1 MTNRI
6 IILLFSAFIV
16 TGLKAQ
22 TVDFTYST
30 ATGFFCA
37 PQNISFVQTSTG
49 TPLDY
54 IWDFGNGQGGSSPN
68 ESIIYAVPGTYTVT
82 LTVVYA
88 NNAISASKTIII
100 SPTPTVSLTADK
112 NYLCQPGNVIFTAP
126 GSAFITN
133 YEWDFGDGSA
143 LVTTSN
149 NSVSH
154 NYTTY
159 NPFTAKVKGITA
171 FGCTANASYAIEVKK
186 FAITGSVTPP
196 NGCIPMNSLLSVTTT
211 LPPGDANQNFSWD
224 FGDGSPIVNG
234 GAATINHLY
243 NTTSN
248 ITTANVSISSAQGC
262 TNQFTFGPFAY
273 GTPPFGTVAY
283 TVAARDT
290 FCGSETITF
299 YGTAIT
305 ANSYTWDFGDGM
317 TITTPDS
324 FVNHKYASLGNMRVI
339 VTPYFNGCAGL
350 KDTVDIFIEGVIANY
365 TYSNTCG
372 NKNVYSFANTSLGN
386 IDHFE
391 WTFTD
396 APSLADS
403 VNYNI
408 VHNFPLSG
416 MFQSKLFLV
425 DSITGCKD
433 SLSAT
438 IFTARPTV
446 TKSMN
451 AVCKDS
457 IIIYRV
463 NNTYPAGFGFT
474 YEFFVNG
481 YWVNNT
487 VDTVLYFYPTQH
499 GTFTEYLVIK
509 DVFNGTCNDTI
520 PIPGTTQVRGPV
532 VNFSAA
538 TSLCADTSLAFTNN
552 SYPYFSTD
560 NIVKWKW
567 EFGDT
572 KTDSVKTPAPHLY
585 PVATDYL
592 ITLTATDINNCQ
604 GKFLQY
610 VSIKPLPRIN
620 VFPAIDTLCQSDT
633 AILRAYTAD
642 TLLWIT
648 NTNISCLD
656 CDTVNVYPNIT
667 TNYIAR
673 AMNIYGCRSYDTSL
687 VKVYAPLNLQVF
699 PSDTIICPGQP
710 IPYSLNAVGITL
722 WTPSTFLNDDRSMSP
737 VARPDTAITYT
748 VTVTDSVGCYTDTA
762 TAIVNIH
769 ERPGVDAGPDRVL
782 PYNTTYSITP
792 TYTNNIV
799 NYLWTP
805 AGNLSCTSCPNP
817 SGIALQKE
825 TYMIEVTS
833 DLGCKATDIINV
845 LVNCE
850 RSNLLMP
857 TAFTPN
863 RDGMNDRFYPI
874 ARGYHRIKTFI
885 IFNRL
890 GNKVFERK
898 DFPPNTS
905 SLGWDGS
912 IKGFEYSPTESFVWY
927 MEAECDAGQLV
938 VIKGTVLVI
947 H

>member
-6 IILLFSAFIV
+6 IILLFSAFIM

-22 TVDFTYST
+22 TVDFTYTTSS
-30 ATGFFCA
+30 GFFCA
-37 PQNISFVQTSTG
+37 PQTIHFTQTCSG
-49 TPLDY
+49 TPIDF
-54 IWDFGNGQGGSSPN
+54 IWDFGNGQGGNTPTA
-68 ESIIYAVPGTYTVT
+68 SIIYTVAGTYTVT
-82 LTVVYA
+82 LTAVYA
-88 NNAISASKTIII
+88 NNAISTSKIVVVNF
-100 SPTPTVSLTADK
+100 TPTISLTADR
-112 NYLCQPGNVIFTAP
+112 NYLCQPGPVVFTAP
-126 GSAFITN
+126 GGPLLTN

-154 NYTTY
+154 NFATY
-159 NPFTAKVKGITA
+159 NSFTAKVKGTTA
-171 FGCTANASYAIEVKK
+171 SGCSANASYTVEVKK
-186 FAITGSVTPP
+186 FAITGTVTPP
-196 NGCIPMNSLLSVTTT
+196 NGCIPMNSSLSAISS
-211 LPPGDANQNFSWD
+211 LPPGDDNLSFLWD
-224 FGDGSPIVNG
+224 FGDGTPIVSG
-234 GAATINHLY
+234 GVTINHLY
-243 NTTSN
+243 NTTAN
-248 ITTANVSISSAQGC
+248 ITTANVSITSIQGC
-262 TNQFTFGPFAY
+262 TNQFTFAPFAY

-283 TVAARDT
+283 PVALRDT

-299 YGTAIT
+299 YGTAMT

-372 NKNVYSFANTSLGN
+372 NKNIYSFANTSLGN

-391 WTFTD
+391 WTFSD
-396 APSLADS
+396 VPALIDS
-403 VNYNI
+403 TNYNI
-408 VHNFPLSG
+408 THTFPLNG
-416 MFQSKLFLV
+416 MFQSSLLLI
-425 DSITGCKD
+425 DSSTGCRD
-433 SLSAT
+433 SLPAT

-446 TKSMN
+446 TKN
-451 AVCKDS
+451 TNDICKDTGMV
-457 IIIYRV
+457 YRV
-463 NNTYPAGFGFT
+463 HNTYPPGYGFT
-474 YEFFVNG
+474 YEFFVDG
-481 YWVNNT
+481 GIVNNT
-487 VDTVLYFYPTQH
+487 VDTVLIFYPTVH

-532 VNFSAA
+532 ANFSAVA
-538 TSLCADTSLAFTNN
+538 SVCADTAVVLTNN

-560 NIVKWKW
+560 NIIKWDW
-567 EFGDT
+567 DFGDT
-572 KTDSVKTPAPHLY
+572 KKDSVRNPNPHLY
-585 PVATDYL
+585 AVATDYS
-592 ITLTATDINNCQ
+592 ITLTATDINNCKH
-604 GKFLQY
+604 KFIQL

-620 VFPAIDTLCQSDT
+620 VFPAMDTICQNDT
-633 AILRAYTAD
+633 AILRAYTLD

-673 AMNIYGCRSYDTSL
+673 AVNTYGCRSYDTSL

-699 PSDTIICPGQP
+699 PADTTVCPGQP
-710 IPYSLNAVGITL
+710 ISYSLNAVGITL
-722 WTPSTFLNDDRSMSP
+722 WTPSTFLNDDKSMRP

-748 VTVTDSVGCYTDTA
+748 VIVADSVGCYTDTA
-762 TAIVNIH
+762 TAIVNLH
-769 ERPGVDAGPDRVL
+769 ERPSVDAGPDRLL
-782 PYNTTYSITP
+782 PYNTTYSLTP
-792 TYTNNIV
+792 AYSNNII
-799 NYLWTP
+799 NYTWSP
-805 AGNLSCTSCPNP
+805 PGNLSCTNCPNP

-825 TYMIEVTS
+825 TYQVEVTTN
-833 DLGCKATDIINV
+833 LGCKATDIINV

-874 ARGYHRIKTFI
+874 TRGYHRVKTFI

-898 DFPPNTS
+898 DFPPNIS
-905 SLGWDGS
+905 SLGWDGA
-912 IKGFEYSPTESFVWY
+912 IKGFEYSPTESFIWY

-938 VIKGTVLVI
+938 VVKGTVLVI